1 MLVCRQSHTQAQF
14 RTLSLVHTHSLFPV
28 SSVALTNS
36 LTITVGEKKIKT
48 KFLELLAKVTS
59 TNQSLNNGYVRKQH
73 EV

>member
-36 LTITVGEKKIKT
+36 LTITVGEKKK
-48 KFLELLAKVTS
+48 L
-59 TNQSLNNGYVRKQH
+59 KQNF
-73 EV
+73 